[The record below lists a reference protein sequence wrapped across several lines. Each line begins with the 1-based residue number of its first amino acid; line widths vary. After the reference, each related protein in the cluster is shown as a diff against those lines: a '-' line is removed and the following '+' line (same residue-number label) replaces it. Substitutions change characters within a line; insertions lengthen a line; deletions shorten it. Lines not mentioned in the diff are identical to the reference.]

1 MFKKLRFV
9 RYHYTILLLT
19 LFFTPLLQ
27 PLTGTAQIHSI
38 DWASEHTNNTP
49 ISDTVYLDL
58 KNELENAVKKGDLP
72 LQGKLLGQMGELCFH
87 LGQYPRALDYY
98 LKASNIFQKSKNET
112 QLAYACIDLGILYYY
127 NRDIDKSNT
136 LLYEALT
143 LFNKQKDE
151 KGLALTYA
159 NIGFS
164 FEKQEKYDSAYFY
177 QMRAL
182 NVYKKQADTAKFAKI
197 YENLG
202 SIHEDLGNYDSAMYY
217 FRLSL
222 EQYQVQNEQS
232 QHIEVINNIGDVLRK
247 TGEYRKSISY
257 TLKAIQISLA
267 QNNIYQL
274 SSGYRDLAKAYN
286 LLGINDSAYY
296 CLELSRKYA
305 LDIYSAESSRQMA
318 FLETENNARKKDE
331 SIHQLQQSQQLNKIL
346 AIASGIIAILVAI
359 LLALAWNRHKLKI
372 RNERAISKQQKVIME
387 TNNQLMEADLKSR
400 ILEEE
405 RLRTRLNN
413 EQLEK
418 ARLDAQL
425 KSNLLEETLLK
436 EQIEQKSKE
445 LSTNALHVIQKN
457 QLLEQLK
464 EQIETIVND
473 DKRDHKKQLKQL
485 LTSINQNF
493 NNESY
498 WIEFKNT
505 FEQIHKSFYEKL
517 TSICPDISSSELR
530 LVSLLKMN
538 MNSNDIAT
546 ILGISSDSLRVA
558 RYRLRKKLNLE
569 QGANLGTFLQG
580 L

>member
-1 MFKKLRFV
+1 MKFISAPYRCC
-9 RYHYTILLLT
+9 ILLLM
-19 LFFTPLLQ
+19 LFTQLLLH
-27 PLTGTAQIHSI
+27 PEKSTAQIHSI
-38 DWASEHTNNTP
+38 DWASDNIYNTQ
-49 ISDTVYLDL
+49 ISDTVYLSL
-58 KNELENAVKKGDLP
+58 KNALESAVRQGDLE
-72 LQGKLLGQMGELCFH
+72 LQGKILGQMGEFCYH
-87 LGQYPRALDYY
+87 LGQYPKALDYY
-98 LKASNIFQKSKNET
+98 LKASNIFQKSNNEN
-112 QLAYACIDLGILYYY
+112 QLAYAYIDLGILYYY
-127 NRDIDKSNT
+127 NRDIDRSNA
-136 LLYEALT
+136 LLYDALA

-164 FEKQEKYDSAYFY
+164 FEKQEKYDSAYSY

-182 NVYKKQADTAKFAKI
+182 AVYRQQSDSSKFAKI

-222 EQYQVQNEQS
+222 EQYQALNEQS

-247 TGEYRKSISY
+247 TGKYRQSIAY
-257 TLKAIQISLA
+257 TGKAIDISLA

-346 AIASGIIAILVAI
+346 AIASGIIALLVAV

-372 RNERAISKQQKVIME
+372 RNERALSKQQKVIME
-387 TNNQLMEADLKSR
+387 ANTQLMEADLKSR

-405 RLRTRLNN
+405 RLRARLHN

-418 ARLDAQL
+418 ASLDAQL
-425 KSNLLEETLLK
+425 KSNMLEETLLK

-457 QLLEQLK
+457 QLLEQLR
-464 EQIETIVND
+464 EQIEDIVND

-517 TSICPDISSSELR
+517 TALCPDISSSELR

-569 QGANLGTFLQG
+569 QGSNLSVFLQG

>member
-1 MFKKLRFV
+1 MKFIAA
-9 RYHYTILLLT
+9 RYSYYLLLF
-19 LFFTPLLQ
+19 LFIFLFSP
-27 PLTGTAQIHSI
+27 PNRINAQIHAI
-38 DWASEHTNNTP
+38 DWAGENAHNNR
-49 ISDTVYLDL
+49 ISDTAYLEL
-58 KNELENAVKKGDLP
+58 KNELEKAVKQGDLE
-72 LQGKLLGQMGELCFH
+72 LQGKIFGQMGEFCFH
-87 LGQYPRALDYY
+87 LGQYPKALDYY
-98 LKASNIFQKSKNET
+98 LKASNIFQKAENES
-112 QLAYACIDLGILYYY
+112 QLAYAYIDLGILYYY
-127 NRDIDKSNT
+127 NRDIDKSHT
-136 LLYEALT
+136 LLYDALA
-143 LFNKQKDE
+143 LFSKQKDQ

-164 FEKQEKYDSAYFY
+164 FEKQEKYDSAYHY
-177 QMRAL
+177 QLKAL
-182 NVYKKQADTAKFAKI
+182 EIYRNQGDSMQLPKI

-202 SIHEDLGNYDSAMYY
+202 SIHEDLGHYDSAMYY

-222 EQYQVQNEQS
+222 VQYQSRKEQS
-232 QHIEVINNIGDVLRK
+232 QHIEVMNNIGDVLRK
-247 TGEYRKSISY
+247 TGKYRQSIIY
-257 TLKAIQISLA
+257 TNEAINISLA

-296 CLELSRKYA
+296 YLELSRKYA

-331 SIHQLQQSQQLNKIL
+331 SIYQLQQSQQLNKIL
-346 AIASGIIAILVAI
+346 AIASGIIALLVAV
-359 LLALAWNRHKLKI
+359 LLGLAWNRHKLKI

-387 TNNQLMEADLKSR
+387 THNQLMEADLKSR

-405 RLRTRLNN
+405 RLRASLNN

-425 KSNLLEETLLK
+425 KSNMLEEALLK

-457 QLLEQLK
+457 QLLEQLR
-464 EQIETIVND
+464 EQIEAIVND
-473 DKRDHKKQLKQL
+473 DRRDHKKQLKQL

-498 WIEFKNT
+498 WVEFKNT

-517 TSICPDISSSELR
+517 THICPDISASELR

-538 MNSNDIAT
+538 MNTNDIAT
-546 ILGISSDSLRVA
+546 ILGISLDSLRVA
-558 RYRLRKKLNLE
+558 RYRLRKKLKLE
-569 QGANLGTFLQG
+569 QGSNLSVFLQG

>member
-1 MFKKLRFV
+1 MKFIFSFYRLTVLMLFAQ
-9 RYHYTILLLT
+9 LLLK
-19 LFFTPLLQ
+19 PNKS
-27 PLTGTAQIHSI
+27 TAQLHYI
-38 DWASEHTNNTP
+38 DWASEQTNNTG
-49 ISDTVYLDL
+49 ISDTFYLEL
-58 KNELENAVKKGDLP
+58 KNALESAVKQGDLAM
-72 LQGKLLGQMGELCFH
+72 QGKIFGKMGEFCFH
-87 LGQYPRALDYY
+87 LGQYPKALDYY
-98 LKASNIFQKSKNET
+98 LKASNVFQKAKNET
-112 QLAYACIDLGILYYY
+112 QLAYAYIDLGILYYY
-127 NRDIDKSNT
+127 NRDVDKSNT
-136 LLYEALT
+136 LLYDALA
-143 LFNKQKDE
+143 LFRKQKDQ

-164 FEKQEKYDSAYFY
+164 FEKQEKYDSAYYY

-182 NVYKKQADTAKFAKI
+182 EVYRKQADTARLAKI

-202 SIHEDLGNYDSAMYY
+202 SIHEDLGHYDSAMYY

-222 EQYQVQNEQS
+222 AQYQAQNEPS

-247 TGEYRKSISY
+247 TGKYRQSITY
-257 TLKAIQISLA
+257 TNEAIGISLA

-331 SIHQLQQSQQLNKIL
+331 SIYRLQQSQQLNKIL
-346 AIASGIIAILVAI
+346 AIASGIIALLVVV

-372 RNERAISKQQKVIME
+372 RNERAISKQQQVIME

-405 RLRTRLNN
+405 RLRARLNN

-425 KSNLLEETLLK
+425 KSNMLEETLLK

-457 QLLEQLK
+457 QLLEQLR

-517 TSICPDISSSELR
+517 TAICPDISSSELR

-538 MNSNDIAT
+538 MNANDIAT
-546 ILGISSDSLRVA
+546 MLGISADSLRVA

-569 QGANLGTFLQG
+569 QGTNLSVFLQG

>member
-1 MFKKLRFV
+1 MKFIAV
-9 RYHYTILLLT
+9 PYRYYIVLLL
-19 LFFTPLLQ
+19 FIYPLLQ
-27 PLTGTAQIHSI
+27 PYKINAQIHSI
-38 DWASEHTNNTP
+38 DWADENTHKTR
-49 ISDTVYLDL
+49 ISDTVYLEL
-58 KNELENAVKKGDLP
+58 KNALESAIKQGNLD
-72 LQGKLLGQMGELCFH
+72 LQGTIYGQMGEFCFH
-87 LGQYPRALDYY
+87 IGQYPKALDYY
-98 LKASNIFQKSKNET
+98 LKASNVYQKAKNEN
-112 QLAYACIDLGILYYY
+112 QLAYTYIDLGILYYY
-127 NRDIDKSNT
+127 NRDIDKSNA
-136 LLYEALT
+136 LLYDALA
-143 LFNKQKDE
+143 LFNKQKDQ

-164 FEKQEKYDSAYFY
+164 FEKQEKYDSAYHY
-177 QMRAL
+177 QIQAL
-182 NVYKKQADTAKFAKI
+182 EVYRKQADTTNLAKI

-202 SIHEDLGNYDSAMYY
+202 SIHEDLAHYDSAMYY

-222 EQYQVQNEQS
+222 ERYQARNEPS
-232 QHIEVINNIGDVLRK
+232 QHIEVINNIGDILRK
-247 TGEYRKSISY
+247 TGKYRQSIAY
-257 TLKAIQISLA
+257 TNEAIGISLA

-331 SIHQLQQSQQLNKIL
+331 SIYQLQQSQQLNKIL
-346 AIASGIIAILVAI
+346 AIASGIIALLIAV

-372 RNERAISKQQKVIME
+372 RNERALSKQQQVIME

-405 RLRTRLNN
+405 RLRARLNH

-418 ARLDAQL
+418 ASLDAQL
-425 KSNLLEETLLK
+425 KANILEETLLK

-464 EQIETIVND
+464 EQIEAIVHD

-498 WIEFKNT
+498 WVEFKNT

-517 TSICPDISSSELR
+517 TTICPDISTSELR

-538 MNSNDIAT
+538 MNANDIAT
-546 ILGISSDSLRVA
+546 LLGISSDSLRVA

-569 QGANLGTFLQG
+569 QGANLSVFLQG